1 MHGYRAHTHSL
12 NNNLIIENI
21 AKNDSRS
28 SSEYQCVI
36 FIKGGFNDQ
45 LVESDDTIILH
56 VAGE

>member
-1 MHGYRAHTHSL
+1 MDTGHTHSL

-28 SSEYQCVI
+28 DSEYHCVI

-45 LVESDDTIILH
+45 LVESGDTIILH
-56 VAGE
+56 VAAE